1 MPDSQPVA
9 WRSVVYGTPVVSS
22 DGQTV
27 GEVREVLGSDTD
39 DIFHGL
45 RVALHNGHREVMLSS
60 DDVTSLTTTA
70 VASGLSRAEL
80 EALPAY
86 DETASYHVAS
96 VGTFRKHLGWK
107 KDSESDEEPG

>member
-1 MPDSQPVA
+1 MPDSQPIA
-9 WRSVVYGTPVVSS
+9 WRSVVYATPVVSS

-27 GEVREVLGSDTD
+27 GEVREILGSDAD

-45 RVALHNGHREVMLSS
+45 RVELRAGHREVMLAS
-60 DDVTSLTTTA
+60 DDVESLTTTE
-70 VASGLSRAEL
+70 VSSRLTKADL
-80 EALPAY
+80 ESLPAY

>member
-1 MPDSQPVA
+1 MPDSQPIA

-22 DGQTV
+22 DGEKV
-27 GEVREVLGSDTD
+27 GEVREVLGSDAD

-45 RVALHNGHREVMLSS
+45 RVALQAGHREVMLSS
-60 DDVTSLTTTA
+60 DDITSLTTTE
-70 VASGLSRAEL
+70 VSSGLSRTDL

-86 DETASYHVAS
+86 DEAASYHVAS